1 MSAATNGWSQG
12 IFYVGSYGE
21 KKDATIHVC
30 KIDKETG
37 ALSIVQ
43 RVAGVE
49 NASFLALHPE
59 GKRLYAAKEIEESG
73 GVAGGEVVAIAIQ
86 PDTGLLGDVTSY
98 SSTVGAHPCYIS
110 VNEAGTALYAAN
122 YTGGSISLHPLTAD
136 GELEAAS
143 AVLQHECEPGPVA
156 DRQEK
161 PHAHCVSPIPGTPF
175 VCAVD
180 LGMDAVVTYR
190 HDADAQ
196 TLVKTD
202 EAGFFGGAG
211 PRHIA
216 YHPSLDVAYVAN
228 ELASSVTLLSI
239 DRKAGVL
246 SVEHTYSTLP
256 EGYDGY
262 NDSADIHISSDGRYL
277 YSSNRGHNSIAVF
290 AISSERGELT
300 PIQHISCG
308 GELPRNFGI
317 TPDGAYVLAANGKT
331 GNIYVLRRDQEQGT
345 LAPTGHGLE
354 LNIPVCIRFGL

>member
-1 MSAATNGWSQG
+1 MSTSANGWNEG

-30 KIDKETG
+30 KINKETG

-43 RVAGVE
+43 RVNGVE
-49 NASFLALHPE
+49 NASFLALHPD
-59 GKRLYAAKEIEESG
+59 GKRLYAAKEIEASN

-86 PDTGLLGDVTSY
+86 TDSGLLGEVTSLA
-98 SSTVGAHPCYIS
+98 STVGAHPCYIS

-143 AVLQHECEPGPVA
+143 AVMQHECEPGPVA

-161 PHAHCVSPIPGTPF
+161 PHAHCVSPVPGTPY

-190 HDADAQ
+190 Q
-196 TLVKTD
+196 EGRTLVKTD
-202 EAGFFGGAG
+202 ETAFFRGAG

-216 YHPSLDVAYVAN
+216 YHPSLNVAYVAN
-228 ELASSVTLLSI
+228 ELASSVTLLRI
-239 DRKAGVL
+239 DRNAGVL
-246 SVEHTYSTLP
+246 RVEHTYSTLP
-256 EGYDGY
+256 EGYEGY
-262 NDSADIHISSDGRYL
+262 NDSADIHVSADGRYL

-290 AISSERGELT
+290 AISPESGELS

-331 GNIYVLRRDQEQGT
+331 NNIAVFRRDQEQGT
-345 LAPTGHGLE
+345 LSPTGHELE

>member
-1 MSAATNGWSQG
+1 MSADANGWNEG

-37 ALSIVQ
+37 ALSVVQ
-43 RVAGVE
+43 RVEGVE
-49 NASFLALHPE
+49 NASFLSLHPE
-59 GKRLYAAKEIEESG
+59 GKRLYAAKEIEQSN

-86 PDTGLLGDVTSY
+86 PDSGLLGEVTSLA
-98 SSTVGAHPCYIS
+98 STLGAHPCYIS

-122 YTGGSISLHPLTAD
+122 YTGGSVSLHPLTAD

-143 AVLQHECEPGPVA
+143 AVMQHECEPGPIA

-161 PHAHCVSPIPGTPF
+161 PHAHCVSPVPGTSL

-190 HDADAQ
+190 HEGQA
-196 TLVKTD
+196 LVKTD
-202 EAGFFGGAG
+202 EAKFFGGAG

-216 YHPSLDVAYVAN
+216 YHPVLDAAYVAN
-228 ELASSVTLLSI
+228 ELASSVTLLRI
-239 DRKAGVL
+239 DRAAGVL
-246 SVEHTYSTLP
+246 SVEQTYSTLP

-262 NDSADIHISSDGRYL
+262 NDSADIHVSSDGRYL

-290 AISSERGELT
+290 AISSETGELS
-300 PIQHISCG
+300 PVQHIGCG
-308 GELPRNFGI
+308 GELPRNFGM
-317 TPDGAYVLAANGKT
+317 TPDGNYVLVANGKT
-331 GNIYVLRRDQEQGT
+331 NNIAVFRRDQEQGT
-345 LAPTGHGLE
+345 LSPTEHELE